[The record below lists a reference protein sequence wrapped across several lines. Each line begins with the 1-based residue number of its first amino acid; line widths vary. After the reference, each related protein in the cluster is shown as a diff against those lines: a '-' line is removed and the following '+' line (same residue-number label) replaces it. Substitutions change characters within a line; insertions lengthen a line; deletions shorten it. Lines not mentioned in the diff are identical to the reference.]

1 MSVKRDTRGATQLPI
16 VSFKS
21 AKAWE
26 SWLAANHASSP
37 GIWMRI
43 AKKDTGLASVS
54 YAEALDASLCYGWI
68 DGQKRP
74 GDSRSWLQ
82 KFTPRRSASP
92 WSQRNRTRVAEL
104 TDAGRMRPAGRR
116 AVEEAKRS
124 GKWAKAYASPA
135 KARVPADLGRALAT
149 DPVAKAFFE
158 QLDSA
163 NRYAILYRL
172 QTAGSAA
179 TRAQRLE
186 RFMAMLHR
194 HETLHPPRAQKR
206 ARAAAT

>member
-1 MSVKRDTRGATQLPI
+1 MSVKRHARGATQLPI

-26 SWLAANHASSP
+26 SWLAANHASST
-37 GIWMRI
+37 GIWLRI
-43 AKKDTGLASVS
+43 AKKGTEVASVS
-54 YAEALDASLCYGWI
+54 YAEALDVSLCYGWI

-74 GDSRSWLQ
+74 GDHRTWLQ
-82 KFTPRRSASP
+82 KFTPRKPGSP
-92 WSQRNRTRVAEL
+92 WSRRNRTRVAEL

-116 AVEEAKRS
+116 AVAEAKRS

-135 KARVPADLGRALAT
+135 TATVPADLRRALAA
-149 DPVAKAFFE
+149 DPAAKAFFG

-172 QTAGSAA
+172 QTAARA
-179 TRAQRLE
+179 ETRAQRLE
-186 RFMAMLHR
+186 RFMGMLRR

-206 ARAAAT
+206 ARAAAP

>member
-1 MSVKRDTRGATQLPI
+1 VKRHAGGATQLPV

-26 SWLAANHASSP
+26 SWLAAHHASST
-37 GIWMRI
+37 GIWLRI
-43 AKKDTGLASVS
+43 AKKDSGLASVS
-54 YAEALDASLCYGWI
+54 YAEALDVSLCYGWI

-74 GDSRSWLQ
+74 ADNRSWLQ
-82 KFTPRRSASP
+82 KFTARRPGSA
-92 WSQRNRTRVAEL
+92 WSQRNRARVAEL
-104 TDAGRMRPAGRR
+104 TEAGRMRPAGRR
-116 AVEEAKRS
+116 AVAEAKRS

-135 KARVPADLGRALAT
+135 RATVPADLGRALAA

-172 QTAGSAA
+172 QTAASAA
-179 TRAQRLE
+179 TRAQRLA
-186 RFMAMLHR
+186 RFMAMLRR
-194 HETLHPPRAQKR
+194 HQTLHPSKRRGFADRLRAP
-206 ARAAAT
+206 